1 MGAGLLRQSGH
12 STHDD
17 NNDVDDVD
25 DVGGGGDDND
35 DNEGSDDYGG
45 GNDNKN
51 DYDGGGGSG
60 CSGYQFKPIVQIIQ
74 NSLISQKLLVCP
86 SFLNK
91 RIVNHS
97 VVRGVGQDLACLT

>member
-35 DNEGSDDYGG
+35 DNEGSDDYG
-45 GNDNKN
+45 
-51 DYDGGGGSG
+51 GGGGSG

-97 VVRGVGQDLACLT
+97 VVRGWAKT